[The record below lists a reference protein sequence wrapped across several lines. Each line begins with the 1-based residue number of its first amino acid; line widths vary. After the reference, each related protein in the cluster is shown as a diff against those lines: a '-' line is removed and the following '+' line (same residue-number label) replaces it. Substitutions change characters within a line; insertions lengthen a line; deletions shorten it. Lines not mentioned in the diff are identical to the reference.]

1 MQKESRAGHAVAT
14 RRAEGKDRDFV
25 ALVGKEMRGLGI
37 PRKLDDSDHETRML
51 WFFNPE
57 NTGLRRIDLDN
68 WSLVLFTVEFPTEIF
83 KSDLCV

>member
-1 MQKESRAGHAVAT
+1 MKQVLGALGY
-14 RRAEGKDRDFV
+14 RDFT

-37 PRKLDDSDHETRML
+37 PREQDDADHETRML

-68 WSLVLFTVEFPTEIF
+68 WCLVLFTVEFPTEVF
-83 KSDLCV
+83 KSDLCT